1 MFFCK
6 DQFQKFQNKFVS
18 AIEIICFSKSTRI
31 SVAGFLWIVSIKIVK
46 KLGDTCKGNKPL
58 FKAFPLKISA
68 KKLETITL
76 NP

>member
-1 MFFCK
+1 M
-6 DQFQKFQNKFVS
+6 S
-18 AIEIICFSKSTRI
+18 AIEIICFYRFTRI
-31 SVAGFLWIVSIKIVK
+31 SVYGFLWIVSIKTVK
-46 KLGDTCKGNKPL
+46 KPGDTCKGKRPL